1 MDRGGEIW
9 KIVLKIRSF
18 RPFYFVKAAVVS
30 YEMAGKA
37 QMVIKNIS
45 YPLVLFK
52 WILSAVSLLE
62 MYKNCDVVT
71 GITIKNKT
79 PKIKSLNQWFFFS
92 LLSNEKKK
100 KSYLRIIE

>member
-1 MDRGGEIW
+1 M
-9 KIVLKIRSF
+9 VLKIKSF
-18 RPFYFVKAAVVS
+18 RSFYFVKAAVVI

-52 WILSAVSLLE
+52 WILTEVSLLE

-79 PKIKSLNQWFFFS
+79 PKIKSLNQ
-92 LLSNEKKK
+92 
-100 KSYLRIIE
+100 